1 MEDIANEIVS
11 LHEPRQGW
19 AKPDSEQKLQEV
31 ALTML
36 EEMDPDTVEECFGTI
51 VSVIEAEQS
60 E

>member
-1 MEDIANEIVS
+1 MEDLAQQIVAS
-11 LHEPRQGW
+11 HEPSDGW
-19 AKPDSEQKLQEV
+19 WRSDSEQRLREV

-51 VSVIEAEQS
+51 VSVMSAEYG